1 MATFF
6 PRRLK
11 RFRKL
16 IIMRCRETIVLVEHD
31 ISNTRCIYAMP
42 IKMPHRSNMKMRY
55 EQAWSSDGL
64 HSRSYAMYVHGRRPT
79 QWRKGRRSCSLV
91 LHTRNT
97 PPTSRFDFSSSFVQC
112 SMSELDDIFS
122 SIQGGVPPSM
132 SKKRRHDSGDNTATK
147 SSSSKTKKK
156 SKSHTTTSSDA
167 SKALTQEKVSS
178 SSTSQSSTSHIP
190 SSSKAAVP
198 VVVHDD
204 TSAKHQSKS
213 ARKPPP
219 PKDDADVAFADS
231 RGKDRAYHNKLTQ
244 ANAPRKDTV
253 CLLKMNSS

>member
-1 MATFF
+1 MTFSHPSRVAYHRACQRSGDTIQAITPPPSRR
-6 PRRLK
+6 PRK
-11 RFRKL
+11 PRKSP
-16 IIMRCRETIVLVEHD
+16 RV
-31 ISNTRCIYAMP
+31 TR
-42 IKMPHRSNMKMRY
+42 PHRQTHLKLS
-55 EQAWSSDGL
+55 
-64 HSRSYAMYVHGRRPT
+64 H
-79 QWRKGRRSCSLV
+79 RKK
-91 LHTRNT
+91 
-97 PPTSRFDFSSSFVQC
+97 
-112 SMSELDDIFS
+112 
-122 SIQGGVPPSM
+122 VPP
-132 SKKRRHDSGDNTATK
+132 
-147 SSSSKTKKK
+147 
-156 SKSHTTTSSDA
+156 
-167 SKALTQEKVSS
+167 

-231 RGKDRAYHNKLTQ
+231 RGKDRTYHDWLTQ